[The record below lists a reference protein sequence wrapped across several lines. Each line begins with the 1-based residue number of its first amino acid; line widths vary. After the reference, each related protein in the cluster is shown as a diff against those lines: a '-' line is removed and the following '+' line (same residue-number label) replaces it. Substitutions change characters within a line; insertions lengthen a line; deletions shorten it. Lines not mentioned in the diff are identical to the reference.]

1 MLFPKPPRGT
11 AKKARKKRRAK
22 EDYRYRLVCA
32 EVDERDRRCCR
43 YCGRR
48 DTLSHHH
55 IVPVSKGGPDETW
68 NIVLL
73 CQEHHDAAQNG
84 TPRLVPVGNPDHRRR
99 FRWRWQW
106 PKKK

>member
-1 MLFPKPPRGT
+1 VPAEPKPPRGT
-11 AKKARKKRRAK
+11 FKGERRHRRGQKLYRQRKIYA
-22 EDYRYRLVCA
+22 LVD
-32 EVDERDRRCCR
+32 VRDLHRCR

-55 IVPVSKGGPDETW
+55 IKPVGTGGPDETW

-84 TPRLVPVGNPDHRRR
+84 TPRLLIEGNPDVRGELR
-99 FRWRWQW
+99 FTWT
-106 PKKK
+106 KD